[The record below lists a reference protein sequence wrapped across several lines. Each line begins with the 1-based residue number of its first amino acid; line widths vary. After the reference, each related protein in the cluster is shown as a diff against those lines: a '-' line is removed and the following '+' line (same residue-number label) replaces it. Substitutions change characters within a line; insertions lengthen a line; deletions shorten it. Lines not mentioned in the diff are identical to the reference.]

1 MNSSSAL
8 DMDRWCVNTLRF
20 LAVDAV
26 EKANSGHPGT
36 PMEAAGLGYVLWTRL
51 LNHNPKNPQWPN
63 RDRFVLSCGHASM
76 LLYGLLYL
84 TGYDL
89 SLEDLKNFRQW
100 NSKTPGHPE
109 VGHTAGVE
117 TTTGPLGQG
126 FANGVGMAIAQRF
139 LATRFNRPGFPIVDH
154 RVWAFVSDG
163 DMMEGIS
170 SEAASLAGHLKLG
183 QLKYVYLD
191 NAITIEGSTNLAFS
205 EDVGRRFESF
215 GWKILRIPDP
225 EDLATVQ
232 SVFETALSVSDQPTL
247 IIART
252 HIGFGAPNKQDTA
265 EAHGSPLGPKE
276 TALAKKNLRWPE
288 TPTFFVPDDARAHW
302 AKTIERGQA
311 VQTQWDEMFAG
322 YRKSYPDLAAQW
334 DALQKSPWEEGWET
348 KLPVFKAGDSQATR
362 QASGKVINALAPVL
376 PALVGGSADLAP
388 SNNTNIDGAGDFTA
402 STSGR
407 NLHFGIREHAMG
419 AVLNGMALSGA
430 LIPFGATFLTF
441 ADYMRPA
448 MRLAALMKLGV
459 IYVFTHDSIGVG
471 EDGPTHQPVE
481 HLASLRCIPGL
492 SVIRPADANET
503 AQAWRAALIRR
514 DGPTAL
520 ILSRQKLPT
529 WDRAIFSSAEGLL
542 RGGYR
547 VTPDG
552 PIDVL
557 LIATGAEVAL
567 ALTAWG
573 RLTKEGIKAAVVS
586 LPSLDLFEAQPVAY
600 RDSVI
605 PPEVRARV
613 VVEAGVSFGWHRFAG
628 AYGEMVTL
636 DRFGASAPGEI
647 VQEKLG
653 FTVDNVVAAARKT
666 LTQVRGPAKL
676 SLSH

>member
-1 MNSSSAL
+1 
-8 DMDRWCVNTLRF
+8 
-20 LAVDAV
+20 
-26 EKANSGHPGT
+26 
-36 PMEAAGLGYVLWTRL
+36 
-51 LNHNPKNPQWPN
+51 
-63 RDRFVLSCGHASM
+63 
-76 LLYGLLYL
+76 
-84 TGYDL
+84 
-89 SLEDLKNFRQW
+89 
-100 NSKTPGHPE
+100 
-109 VGHTAGVE
+109 
-117 TTTGPLGQG
+117 
-126 FANGVGMAIAQRF
+126 
-139 LATRFNRPGFPIVDH
+139 
-154 RVWAFVSDG
+154 
-163 DMMEGIS
+163 
-170 SEAASLAGHLKLG
+170 
-183 QLKYVYLD
+183 
-191 NAITIEGSTNLAFS
+191 
-205 EDVGRRFESF
+205 
-215 GWKILRIPDP
+215 
-225 EDLATVQ
+225 
-232 SVFETALSVSDQPTL
+232 
-247 IIART
+247 
-252 HIGFGAPNKQDTA
+252 
-265 EAHGSPLGPKE
+265 
-276 TALAKKNLRWPE
+276 
-288 TPTFFVPDDARAHW
+288 
-302 AKTIERGQA
+302 
-311 VQTQWDEMFAG
+311 
-322 YRKSYPDLAAQW
+322 
-334 DALQKSPWEEGWET
+334 
-348 KLPVFKAGDSQATR
+348 
-362 QASGKVINALAPVL
+362 
-376 PALVGGSADLAP
+376 
-388 SNNTNIDGAGDFTA
+388 
-402 STSGR
+402 
-407 NLHFGIREHAMG
+407 MG

-586 LPSLDLFEAQPVAY
+586 LPSLDLFEAQPAAY

-666 LTQVRGPAKL
+666 LTQVRGAAKL